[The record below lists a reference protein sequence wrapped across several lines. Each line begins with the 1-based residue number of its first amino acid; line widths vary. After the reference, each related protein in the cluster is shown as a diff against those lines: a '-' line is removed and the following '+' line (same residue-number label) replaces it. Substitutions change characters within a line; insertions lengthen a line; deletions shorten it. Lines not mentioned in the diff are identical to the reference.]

1 TISTNIALRRREFAI
16 LKSVGLT
23 PEGFNKMI
31 RYESLFYGLKALLYG
46 LPISVLISVW
56 MYNSFGSMFGFAL
69 VLPWKEVI
77 YCIIG
82 VFVIVFITMAHSTS
96 KLKKENIIDAL
107 KEENL

>member
-1 TISTNIALRRREFAI
+1 M

-23 PEGFNKMI
+23 PEGFNKII

-46 LPISVLISVW
+46 LPVGILISIL
-56 MYNSFGSMFGFAL
+56 MYNSFSGMFGFML
-69 VLPWKEVI
+69 VLPWKEII
-77 YCIIG
+77 YCIAG
-82 VFVIVFITMAHSTS
+82 VLAIVFITMTHAGS